1 MRVAIIG
8 TRGISNYYGASEQ
21 CAEHLA
27 AGLVKK
33 GYEVVVYNAH
43 NHPYQANSWK
53 SVEISHQHNP
63 ESKFGKLGRFIYQYN
78 CIKDLR
84 KKKFDVVL
92 QMGYTGSSVWEWLLP
107 KSTVITTNMGE
118 LTWARFKY
126 PKTVWPLLQFAEKMA
141 IRYSDFLIANSTET
155 QKYLESRYNKKVT
168 FIPYGI
174 TIFEQPDL
182 TVLDEF
188 KLQKHQY
195 DLLIAPIKVENSIE
209 TILDGVLKANT
220 GRSFLIIGNTDN
232 NYGIYL
238 RAKFQCDK
246 NIVFCEQINNVNQLI
261 SLRYYSNLY
270 FHGHTAGH
278 NKLSLLEAMASNS
291 LICSADNQF
300 NRAALENDAFYFLNA
315 KDVATHLLY
324 VNKTDARCRQMLK
337 NNVQKIKDLYS
348 CDASINSYA
357 NHLESISANQS
368 KVYQPKRVVDQEV
381 SFS

>member
-8 TRGISNYYGASEQ
+8 TRGIPNYYGASEQ

-63 ESKFGKLGRFIYQYN
+63 ENKLGRLGQFIYQYN

-92 QMGYTGSSVWEWLLP
+92 QLGDVASLAWSWFLP
-107 KSTVITTNMGE
+107 KNTIVTTNISE
-118 LTWARFKY
+118 WTWARFNY
-126 PKTVWPLLQFAEKMA
+126 PKTIWPLLRFAEKMA
-141 IRYSDFLIANSTET
+141 IKNSDFLIANPAET
-155 QKYLESRYNKKVT
+155 QRYIESRYNKKVT
-168 FIPYGI
+168 CIAYGI
-174 TIFEQPDL
+174 KVVEQPDL
-182 TVLDEF
+182 TVLNEF

-195 DLLIAPIKVENSIE
+195 DLLIAPIKVENNIE
-209 TILDGVLKANT
+209 IILDGVLKANT
-220 GRSFLIIGNTDN
+220 GRSFLVVGSTDN

-238 RAKFQCDK
+238 KAKFQCDK
-246 NIVFCEQINNVNQLI
+246 NIMFYEQISDVNQLNT
-261 SLRYYSNLY
+261 LRYYSNLY
-270 FHGHTAGH
+270 FHGDATGRSKPA
-278 NKLSLLEAMASNS
+278 LLEAMASNG
-291 LICSADNQF
+291 LICSANNQF
-300 NRAALENDAFYFLNA
+300 NRAVLGNEAFYFSNA
-315 KDVATHLLY
+315 KDVAIHLLH

-337 NNVQKIKDLYS
+337 NNVQKVKDLYS
-348 CDASINSYA
+348 CDASVNSYA
-357 NHLESISANQS
+357 NHLESILANQS
-368 KVYQPKRVVDQEV
+368 KIYQPEKVVDQEV